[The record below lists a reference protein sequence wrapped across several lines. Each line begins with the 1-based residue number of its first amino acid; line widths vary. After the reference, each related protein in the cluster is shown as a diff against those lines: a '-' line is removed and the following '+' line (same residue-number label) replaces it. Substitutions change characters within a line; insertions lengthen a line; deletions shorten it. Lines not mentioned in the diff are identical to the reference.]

1 MLNKILFLF
10 FLLPFQLFAQ
20 TALDP
25 ATDITGLWKGSL
37 YNDTTKKNLTY
48 QIAISE
54 EKGKLVGYSYTLF
67 EIDGKKEMG
76 VKSIK
81 IKRKDNQLTIEDESL
96 IFNNYSEP
104 PPRKVRQ
111 FSVVNLS
118 VNDTAMQL
126 IGNWST
132 NRTKEYSALTGT
144 LQLQRAIDYRPL
156 ALYKKLQDLNLDQQL
171 SFVKADNKRDADLA
185 KKDKPAAESF
195 STIHTPSQSGYVDK
209 SKETIAARP
218 DKKSTENIA
227 IKEEAKKENAPEQ
240 PTVKISVTEKSKAV
254 IVPVTE
260 KKKEVIPST
269 NIPQKV
275 NIQPIA
281 KKPTPITPEP
291 VTAVKEPS
299 KKEIKPATETVKKP
313 VNTEKPTVVIVP
325 EVNKKTVQVPAVVN
339 EPVKKEAPVLVAV
352 PNTPKAAANVSERK
366 MNKEQSVFFESDSL
380 LLTLYDNGDV
390 DGDTVS
396 VLMNGQIIFANQGL
410 STKAN
415 SKTIYT
421 GKGMPDSLS
430 LVMYAENLGSIPPNT
445 GLLVIMDG
453 EKRYE
458 VRFSAD
464 LKTNAAILLKR
475 LKIEK

>member
-1 MLNKILFLF
+1 MRMLNKILFILF
-10 FLLPFQLFAQ
+10 LFPIQLFAQ
-20 TALDP
+20 IAPDSAP
-25 ATDITGLWKGSL
+25 DITGLWKGSL
-37 YNDTTKKNLTY
+37 YNDTTKKNLPY

-67 EIDGKKEMG
+67 DIDGKKEIG

-81 IKRKDNQLTIEDESL
+81 IKRMGDQLTIEDVAL
-96 IFNNYSEP
+96 ISNNYSEP

-111 FSVVNLS
+111 LSVVNLS

-132 NRTKEYSALTGT
+132 NRTKEYSPLTGS
-144 LQLQRAIDYRPL
+144 LQLQRAIDYKPL
-156 ALYKKLQDLNLDQQL
+156 ALYKKLEELNLDQKL
-171 SFVKADNKRDADLA
+171 SFVKKENKRDADIA
-185 KKDKPAAESF
+185 KKDKPVAENF
-195 STIHTPSQSGYVDK
+195 STIPTPSQSGDVDK
-209 SKETIAARP
+209 TKEIITDKP
-218 DKKSTENIA
+218 DKKPSGTLVATAEV
-227 IKEEAKKENAPEQ
+227 KKENTP
-240 PTVKISVTEKSKAV
+240 EKSIVKA
-254 IVPVTE
+254 PVTE
-260 KKKEVIPST
+260 QKKELIPAT
-269 NIPQKV
+269 NNPPKG
-275 NIQPIA
+275 NNQPIT

-291 VTAVKEPS
+291 VIAVKEPS
-299 KKEIKPATETVKKP
+299 KKEIKPAIKTVTTGKP
-313 VNTEKPTVVIVP
+313 DVVIVP
-325 EVNKKTVQVPAVVN
+325 EVNKITVPVVTKGN
-339 EPVKKEAPVLVAV
+339 EPVKMEAPVIVAV
-352 PNTPKAAANVSERK
+352 PIAPKAAANVAERK
-366 MNKEQSVFFESDSL
+366 MNNEQSVFFESDSL

-421 GKGMPDSLS
+421 GKGMPDSLF

-464 LKTNAAILLKR
+464 LKTNAAILLRR
-475 LKIEK
+475 LKKEK